1 MPIDVTPHVAAVPAS
16 PTDRAGRG
24 VNYHRRVSNAPVAFT
39 LPVAL
44 LLLILAGLALVTAR
58 RGWAGTLRRD
68 GRLGVHSRAASI
80 SDDAFAVANRVAAPV
95 VGGAAVIAFVLAAL
109 TAFLKIAPAGTVVI
123 GILGLIGVVVLMVA
137 GGILGE
143 QAARTLP
150 VPARR
155 PQPSA
160 ACDGCACGSG
170 GCAGLTRTVAP
181 GAAG

>member
-1 MPIDVTPHVAAVPAS
+1 MST
-16 PTDRAGRG
+16 
-24 VNYHRRVSNAPVAFT
+24 APLAFT
-39 LPVAL
+39 LPVVV
-44 LLLILAGLALVTAR
+44 LLLILAGLAALTAH

-68 GRLGVHSRAASI
+68 GRLGIHSRAASI
-80 SDDAFAVANRVAAPV
+80 SDDAFALANRVAAPV
-95 VGGAAVIAFVLAAL
+95 VGGAAGIALVLAVSVV
-109 TAFLKIAPAGTVVI
+109 FLPIAAAGSVVI
-123 GILGLIGVVVLMVA
+123 GILGLIGVLVLIIA

-160 ACDGCACGSG
+160 ACTGCACGSG